1 NGKKTLQI
9 TCPSCGNACEV
20 DGDVPVGQH
29 LLCPYCSHKF
39 SYSGVMEEESLP
51 CGTQFANNIHE
62 EITVKCP
69 YCGAE
74 YEVDEEVEGA
84 SCQCNVCNKN
94 FIATKVERERVLDK
108 RGHSCLKLSK
118 KNITIVACAL
128 TALICV
134 AIGVVIKCRDS
145 TSNGRDVRSKGVI
158 NAARIVL
165 PKWDDVVTWLRRE
178 AEQGNTDAQFTVG
191 TIIFSRVR
199 SEYYPRSSGEG
210 IYRTLRSIE
219 ESRKEIEKI
228 EDAISWYRMAAQK
241 EDLAAITCMGVCYY
255 WLATCT
261 INGEIKISTDR
272 IENIIAGKRYGFE
285 ARKYLEI
292 AALGG
297 NYPDALYNLGN
308 NIYAYGNHHEL
319 DATLGGAIANRSQ
332 TCVLLLHRAAELG
345 HTPSQRS
352 LAYSYEHGGFDL
364 KKDQSAADEYYE
376 KAKKSGLAY
385 AKGNY
390 AFYEFSR
397 VLGYHDVTYAAIGD
411 AESVR
416 RTRNKADAGDASA
429 QYAIGECYLEGSKR
443 EEYTNLKEDHV
454 EAVKWFRKAADQGLP
469 VAQCKLGLCYYNGDG
484 LKQDVSEAFKW
495 FYKAA
500 HQGNKDAQKYLGICY
515 YAGLGVERDAQTAIK
530 WLRKGVTRKSTCLT
544 KFYGGAD
551 E

>member
-1 NGKKTLQI
+1 MQI

-39 SYSGVMEEESLP
+39 SYSGGMEEESLP

-94 FIATKVERERVLDK
+94 FIATKVEREKVLDK

-128 TALICV
+128 TALICA

-285 ARKYLEI
+285 ARKYLEL

-297 NYPDALYNLGN
+297 NYPDALYNLACS
-308 NIYAYGNHHEL
+308 IYGYGNRHEL
-319 DATLGGAIANRSQ
+319 DEMWGGAIANRD
-332 TCVLLLHRAAELG
+332 TTRALLLHRAAEQG
-345 HTPSQRS
+345 HTRSQTH
-352 LAYSYEHGGFDL
+352 LASCYESGAPGFI
-364 KKDQSAADEYYE
+364 KDQSTADAYYE
-376 KAKKSGLAY
+376 EAK
-385 AKGNY
+385 
-390 AFYEFSR
+390 
-397 VLGYHDVTYAAIGD
+397 
-411 AESVR
+411 
-416 RTRNKADAGDASA
+416 
-429 QYAIGECYLEGSKR
+429 
-443 EEYTNLKEDHV
+443 
-454 EAVKWFRKAADQGLP
+454 
-469 VAQCKLGLCYYNGDG
+469 
-484 LKQDVSEAFKW
+484 
-495 FYKAA
+495 
-500 HQGNKDAQKYLGICY
+500 
-515 YAGLGVERDAQTAIK
+515 
-530 WLRKGVTRKSTCLT
+530 
-544 KFYGGAD
+544 
-551 E
+551 